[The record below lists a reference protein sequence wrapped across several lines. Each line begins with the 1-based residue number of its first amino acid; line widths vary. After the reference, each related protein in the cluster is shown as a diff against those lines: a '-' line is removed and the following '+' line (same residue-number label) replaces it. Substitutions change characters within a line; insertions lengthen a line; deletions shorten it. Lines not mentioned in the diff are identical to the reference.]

1 MALRLRRGTDVERQ
15 TLTPVEGELIY
26 VTDTK
31 SLYVGDGT
39 TTGGVLIAAS
49 GEVSNTLAGLL
60 DTQIIGLAD
69 GDLIKYDAATG
80 EWINSQSALELE
92 DVQDVIF
99 TATTNGDLVQYDGLS
114 WVNVPA
120 GQVVGNNVAGLNLS
134 DFSDVFYTGTPDV
147 DDILIHD
154 GNKFTNVDIREFG
167 DKVLSREGTHTIT
180 IAADDSTIMVN
191 PNNNRLTGDLH
202 GSVYDDFGNLIID
215 EFAKSAVVD
224 IKDPTNT
231 HIVLDNFTG
240 DLRRGETGD
249 VIIQGGAAPVFIG
262 DVDGNL
268 AGDLFDPNLVKIL
281 DSGDREITNVLLTNS
296 DLKGGSIFADD
307 STIIFDS
314 ISGKLN
320 LNDTI
325 AGDIR
330 TSVLDDV
337 SRVVLTKESDSDLSA
352 SSDLYGQLRFDID
365 DAVGSKPV
373 AFIGAGHDQ
382 IIIGQDNGGT
392 FADDSKFIM
401 FKGSQLGVGTKTPTA
416 TLDVRGAIKPGVYA
430 DDAARDAAITAPV
443 AGMMVFNSTGTKF
456 QGYTGAAWVD
466 LN

>member
-49 GEVSNTLAGLL
+49 GEVSNTLSGLL
-60 DTQIIGLAD
+60 DTEIIGLTD

-99 TATTNGDLVQYDGLS
+99 TTISNGDLIQYDGLS
-114 WVNVPA
+114 FVNVPA
-120 GQVVGNNVAGLNLS
+120 GQIVGSNVAGLNLS
-134 DFSDVFYTGTPDV
+134 DFNDVFYTGTPDV
-147 DDILIHD
+147 DDILVHD
-154 GNKFTNVDIREFG
+154 GNKFTNVDISFFA
-167 DKVLSREGTHTIT
+167 DKILSAEGTHTIT

-191 PNNNRLTGDLH
+191 PNNNRLTGDLY
-202 GSVYDDFGNLIID
+202 GNVYDDFGNIIID

-224 IKDPTNT
+224 VKDPTNT

-249 VIIQGGAAPVFIG
+249 VIIQGGAAPVFLG

-268 AGDLFDPNLVKIL
+268 AGDIFDPNLEKIL
-281 DSGDREITNVLLTNS
+281 DSGDREIINVLLTNS

-320 LNDTI
+320 LNETVT
-325 AGDIR
+325 GDIR
-330 TSVLDDV
+330 TSIVDNV
-337 SRVVLTKESDSDLSA
+337 SRIVLTKESATDLSA
-352 SSDLYGQLRFDID
+352 STDMYGQIRFDVD
-365 DAVGSKPV
+365 DSNGSKPV
-373 AFIGAGHDQ
+373 AFIGAKHNELILANDT
-382 IIIGQDNGGT
+382 NGT
-392 FADDSKFIM
+392 FGSAANYII
-401 FKGSQLGVGTKTPTA
+401 FKDNQLGVGTSTPAA
-416 TLDVRGAIKPGVYA
+416 TLDVVGAIKPGVYA
-430 DDAARDAAITAPV
+430 DDAARDAAITTPV

>member
-49 GEVSNTLAGLL
+49 GEVSNTLSGLL
-60 DTQIIGLAD
+60 DTEIIGLTD

-80 EWINSQSALELE
+80 EWINSQTALELE

-99 TATTNGDLVQYDGLS
+99 TSTTNGDLVQYDGLS

-120 GQVVGNNVAGLNLS
+120 GQIIGSNVAGLNLS
-134 DFSDVFYTGTPDV
+134 DFNDVFYTGTPNV

-154 GNKFTNVDIREFG
+154 GNKFTNVDITEFG
-167 DKVLSREGTHTIT
+167 DKVLSRQGTHTIT

-191 PNNNRLTGDLH
+191 PNNNRLTGDLY

-215 EFAKSAVVD
+215 EFSKSAVVD
-224 IKDPTNT
+224 VKDPTNT

-249 VIIQGGAAPVFIG
+249 VIIQGGASPIFIG

-281 DSGDREITNVLLTNS
+281 DSGDREITNVLLTDS

-320 LNDTI
+320 LNETI

-330 TSVLDDV
+330 TSALDDT
-337 SRVVLTKESDSDLSA
+337 SRIVLTKESATDLSA
-352 SSDLYGQLRFDID
+352 STDFYGQLRFDVD
-365 DAVGSKPV
+365 DANGSKV
-373 AFIGAGHDQ
+373 VGFIGARLND
-382 IIIGQDNGGT
+382 IIIGQDSGGT
-392 FADDSKFIM
+392 FASDSNFVIWKNNQF
-401 FKGSQLGVGTKTPTA
+401 GVGTTVPSA
-416 TLDVRGAIKPGVYA
+416 TLDVAGAIKPGVYA
-430 DDAARDAAITAPV
+430 DDAARDAAIPTPV